1 MSIDEIERFLSP
13 LEIENAELLKANQE
27 LTKEN
32 ENLRS
37 VLKRVEAYMHS
48 KECGFN
54 GAMRMYVSSVIDGVR
69 KMLEKEGIVKQ
80 NEENIDTKGK
90 KH

>member
-13 LEIENAELLKANQE
+13 LEVENGELLKANQE

-32 ENLRS
+32 EKYRLVFKKMESLMR
-37 VLKRVEAYMHS
+37 S
-48 KECGFN
+48 KESGFN
-54 GAMRMYVSSVIDGVR
+54 GAMRMYVDMVINTV
-69 KMLEKEGIVKQ
+69 KNFLEKEGVLEQ
-80 NEENIDTKGK
+80 NEEDIDAKRK